1 MRRLVLTPDVHR
13 AHPSIVPEELHS
25 NFGGLFS
32 FWDRLF
38 GTYTHEPAAG
48 HLGMRIGMPAFQDHR
63 HLDLPR
69 MLMNPFIAGESPEAM
84 TATPAEHRAPKRT

>member
-1 MRRLVLTPDVHR
+1 
-13 AHPSIVPEELHS
+13 VPEELNS

-48 HLGMRIGMPAFQDHR
+48 HLGMEIGLPEFQDHR
-63 HLDLPR
+63 HLSLKWMLLNPVLP
-69 MLMNPFIAGESPEAM
+69 GEPRPVADVRG
-84 TATPAEHRAPKRT
+84 RAQCAVL